1 MTLRGIFS
9 ASFYSGRRNKN
20 EVYKEEEKH
29 LLNRL
34 GNKEGGWGGGWG
46 GHKEAITESDKK
58 GLR

>member
-34 GNKEGGWGGGWG
+34 GNKEGGVGGV
-46 GHKEAITESDKK
+46 HKEAITESDKK

>member
-34 GNKEGGWGGGWG
+34 GNKEGGGFIRRLLQ
-46 GHKEAITESDKK
+46 KVTKRA
-58 GLR
+58 

>member
-34 GNKEGGWGGGWG
+34 GNKEGGVGWGGGG
-46 GHKEAITESDKK
+46 FIRRLLQKVTKRA
-58 GLR
+58 

>member
-34 GNKEGGWGGGWG
+34 GNKEGGVGVGGG
-46 GHKEAITESDKK
+46 S
-58 GLR
+58 

>member
-34 GNKEGGWGGGWG
+34 GNKEGGVGGGFIRRLLQ
-46 GHKEAITESDKK
+46 KVTKRA
-58 GLR
+58 

>member
-34 GNKEGGWGGGWG
+34 GNKEGGVGGGG
-46 GHKEAITESDKK
+46 VFIRRLLQKVTKRA
-58 GLR
+58 

>member
-34 GNKEGGWGGGWG
+34 GNKEGGVGGGG
-46 GHKEAITESDKK
+46 GS
-58 GLR
+58 

>member
-34 GNKEGGWGGGWG
+34 GNKEGGVGGFIRRLLQ
-46 GHKEAITESDKK
+46 KVTKRA
-58 GLR
+58 

>member
-34 GNKEGGWGGGWG
+34 GNKEGGVGGVGGGFIRRLLQ
-46 GHKEAITESDKK
+46 KVTKRA
-58 GLR
+58 